1 LSSRSS
7 QLRPARSSRPV
18 HRDRMVDRRHQRDAE
33 PPHAKHAVAK
43 SLVVMHD
50 VEVPGLAR
58 NARTARIL
66 NVSGSGNAPPIAL
79 PTLTL

>member
-1 LSSRSS
+1 
-7 QLRPARSSRPV
+7 
-18 HRDRMVDRRHQRDAE
+18 
-33 PPHAKHAVAK
+33 
-43 SLVVMHD
+43 MHD